1 MKPKTMI
8 IMRKILLA
16 IATLLL
22 FSFSNAQSSEKS
34 KSILDQANQHF
45 EKSEGIKLVF
55 TMNTI
60 DEDGTNYEPQPIT
73 AFVKGNKFKL
83 NLSNATTWFDGKT
96 QWVLLNDANEVNIST
111 PSADELS
118 IISPLALLNMYKS
131 GYILKEP
138 VNKTING
145 QEVVEIEM
153 TPTDKSQDLKTIS
166 IAINKK
172 TNIVAEVKFTLKN
185 GLRNKLTISEFNIN
199 EKYSDDLFTFN
210 RLNHPRVEVIDLR

>member
-1 MKPKTMI
+1 
-8 IMRKILLA
+8 MRKFMLT
-16 IATLLL
+16 IAALLL
-22 FSFSNAQSSEKS
+22 FSFSHAQSSAKS
-34 KSILDQANQHF
+34 KSMLDQASQRY

-60 DEDGTNYEPQPIT
+60 DADGTKYEPQPIT

-83 NLSNATTWFDGKT
+83 NLPYATTWFDGKT

-131 GYILKEP
+131 GYILKEA

-145 QEVVEIEM
+145 QEVAEIEM
-153 TPTDKSQDLKTIS
+153 TPTDKTQDLRTIS
-166 IAINKK
+166 ISINKK
-172 TNIVAEVKFTLKN
+172 TNVVAEVKFTLKN
-185 GLRNKLTISEFNIN
+185 GLHNKLTISEFNIN
-199 EKYSDDLFTFN
+199 EKYPNELFSFN
-210 RLNHPRVEVIDLR
+210 KLNHPGVEVIDLR